1 MVSAPD
7 AEGLSA
13 QRFFCDHAHE
23 ISTVAVHP
31 DGVTVATGEDAV
43 SPHLEMGII
52 PELAASN
59 PQPYTLKCEAST
71 LE

>member
-1 MVSAPD
+1 MAVVSAPD

-43 SPHLEMGII
+43 L
-52 PELAASN
+52 PEQNLWSCF
-59 PQPYTLKCEAST
+59 LS
-71 LE
+71 LGFGLS